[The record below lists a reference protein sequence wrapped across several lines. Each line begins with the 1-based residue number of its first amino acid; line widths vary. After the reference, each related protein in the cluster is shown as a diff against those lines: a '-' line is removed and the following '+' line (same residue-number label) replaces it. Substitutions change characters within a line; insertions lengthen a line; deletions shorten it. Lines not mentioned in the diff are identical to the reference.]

1 MRDRTYAAGVG
12 EILEGAYRG
21 RRPAAYVVERSA

>member
-21 RRPAAYVVERSA
+21 RRPAYVVERSA